1 MYEAREQDDILSELQ
16 TNAGSNVSSYE
27 GTFAYDV
34 LAANSIEFSKQEVER
49 EEAYKAAFAKTSW
62 GEYLE
67 MRAEEHGIFRKVAV
81 SATGTIT
88 ITGTGTVSNGAV
100 FQTSSGIQF
109 HTLKEIDVSGSGSV
123 AIACDTA
130 GTAGNVDA
138 DTITVISAS
147 IPGITA
153 VTNPA
158 ATTGGYNEETDTE
171 LYNRLIFKVR
181 QPATSGNVNDYI
193 EWATSIA
200 GVGHV
205 AVVPLWNGNGT
216 VKVIVTDSSGNPAS
230 SNLLTQVSTTIETK
244 HPIGATVSVVA
255 PTILELHIALTPTEG
270 KGDVDAIKTLLND
283 YFTSKKFSGEKV
295 SLAVIGKMII
305 GDDSTNVTD
314 YDSLTINGDTKNISL
329 TDEQIPRVTEV
340 VFNG

>member
-181 QPATSGNVNDYI
+181 QPATSGNVNDYT
-193 EWATSIA
+193 EWATSVD
-200 GVGHV
+200 GVGKV
-205 AVVPLWNGNGT
+205 KVIPLWNGNGT
-216 VKVIVTDSSGNPAS
+216 VKVLVTDSNGSPAS
-230 SNLLTQVSTTIETK
+230 DTLLTAVRTLIETK
-244 HPIGATVSVVA
+244 HPIGATVTIAA
-255 PTILELHIALTPTEG
+255 PTTLALTIALTVTDG
-270 KGDVDAIKTLLND
+270 TGDADAIKKLLNA
-283 YFTSKKFSGEKV
+283 YFVSDTFSETKV
-295 SLAVIGKMII
+295 SYALVGKMIL
-305 GDDSTNVTD
+305 DDTSTGVND
-314 YDSLTINGDTKNISL
+314 YDSLTINGATANISI
-329 TDEQIPRVTEV
+329 TDEEIPTVTV
-340 VFNG
+340 VTLT